1 FMGIW
6 ALRVSPISPVILPRR
21 LRVKGPFNPLP
32 ICRLI
37 LGKIQPLFCVDFGFR
52 VPQAKPP
59 LFTRR
64 IDTLSP
70 VLRQHFT
77 RRLGLRLILC
87 QNDKDR
93 TPLPQRVL
101 VNEYFILWQTLR
113 QRIFHSTPYHCTDDR
128 ADNTEKRL
136 SGKSYGDNRAN
147 ARDKG
152 ARG

>member
-1 FMGIW
+1 MVGPPTSVSQTEGFLIISIGIVG
-6 ALRVSPISPVILPRR
+6 LEVFPNFLVSLARR
-21 LRVKGPFNPLP
+21 LPVEGRFEPLP

-59 LFTRR
+59 LFSRR

-101 VNEYFILWQTLR
+101 VNEYFILW
-113 QRIFHSTPYHCTDDR
+113 
-128 ADNTEKRL
+128 
-136 SGKSYGDNRAN
+136 
-147 ARDKG
+147 
-152 ARG
+152 